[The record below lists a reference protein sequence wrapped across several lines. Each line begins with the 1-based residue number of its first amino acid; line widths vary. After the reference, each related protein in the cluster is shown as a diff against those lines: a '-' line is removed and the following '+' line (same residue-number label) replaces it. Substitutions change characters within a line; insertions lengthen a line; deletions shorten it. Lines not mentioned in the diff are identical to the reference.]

1 MWILCYVDESSAKR
15 LEDEVQRYRDLL
27 DDANRQIASMLN
39 NICHSVFAFT
49 NARTLITSTTTTTTI
64 TTLGFCLSNKF
75 SVVVTG

>member
-39 NICHSVFAFT
+39 SICHFVFAFI
-49 NARTLITSTTTTTTI
+49 NARTLITSTTTTI

-75 SVVVTG
+75 FVVVTG